1 MLESNNGELK
11 IIFRSWAGLASHFIG
26 SCFDIASSYLDQEYK
41 DVNPLVS
48 FVSSQLFIDCHL
60 TSESVLILLME
71 GKEWDADILC
81 RSILEGSFKY
91 IYMLLGSPEEVVKK
105 VEEYWLILPM
115 FSDIKRSE
123 RVSFLLSKLEE
134 TERDKEWEALREQI
148 IDETQINLIRSK
160 YNKKQR
166 KAMEEQWSF
175 SGICKYFKDSKQAQL
190 EFLSGLTY
198 SYGASSHL
206 LHKDADGI
214 GMVWERRGR
223 GHDRREAVTLGHT
236 ARIIFDICTT
246 TKLRLSYL
254 LQYYGKD
261 TECINELE
269 IKYAILFEQLNNAVK
284 NFNKVEYPDKI

>member
-26 SCFDIASSYLDQEYK
+26 SCFDIASPYLDQEYK
-41 DVNPLVS
+41 DVNPLVR

-123 RVSFLLSKLEE
+123 RVSFYFQNLKKQSKIKNGKLSESKL
-134 TERDKEWEALREQI
+134 
-148 IDETQINLIRSK
+148 
-160 YNKKQR
+160 
-166 KAMEEQWSF
+166 
-175 SGICKYFKDSKQAQL
+175 
-190 EFLSGLTY
+190 
-198 SYGASSHL
+198 
-206 LHKDADGI
+206 
-214 GMVWERRGR
+214 
-223 GHDRREAVTLGHT
+223 
-236 ARIIFDICTT
+236 
-246 TKLRLSYL
+246 
-254 LQYYGKD
+254 
-261 TECINELE
+261 
-269 IKYAILFEQLNNAVK
+269 
-284 NFNKVEYPDKI
+284 